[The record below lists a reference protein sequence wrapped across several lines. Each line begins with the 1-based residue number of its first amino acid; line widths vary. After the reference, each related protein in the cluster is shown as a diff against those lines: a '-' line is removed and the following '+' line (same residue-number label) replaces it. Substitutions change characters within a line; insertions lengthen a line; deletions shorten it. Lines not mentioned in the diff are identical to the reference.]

1 MVKVLEPTVFHLPSH
16 PWTLLASLLPLALP
30 VSILLS
36 ASVDLTL
43 GTLSQWSHIV
53 SLCVTGSVYLTQSF
67 SRLPCAVAYGWV
79 AITARTAHILP
90 YIAYVSVSPALPL
103 KLALSREFDHSDR
116 KQDSDAKHLSMCL
129 LTICASV
136 TFGGRYS
143 QFWSCLKSA
152 RFYFFFL
159 RLLDCLFQILSPYQ
173 IYDLKIYH
181 FVHMTFAIF
190 ISWSLIVYFSFSDP
204 SLWCPI
210 KEIIAK
216 SDILKLWY

>member
-1 MVKVLEPTVFHLPSH
+1 MALLGAYHELHWHGAAGSFWCPILSWFRAYCFRDMRKGSETPMVKVLEPTVFHLPSH

-53 SLCVTGSVYLTQSF
+53 SLCATGSVYLTQSF

-79 AITARTAHILP
+79 AITARTAHVLP
-90 YIAYVSVSPALPL
+90 YIAYVSISPALPL

-152 RFYFFFL
+152 RFYFFF
-159 RLLDCLFQILSPYQ
+159 
-173 IYDLKIYH
+173 
-181 FVHMTFAIF
+181 
-190 ISWSLIVYFSFSDP
+190 
-204 SLWCPI
+204 
-210 KEIIAK
+210 
-216 SDILKLWY
+216 